1 MENFIFSVNC
11 TLPIF
16 AVMVIGIIGRRLG
29 LLNDEYVA
37 KANKFNFYTA
47 MPAMLFMNMYG
58 QDIRG
63 SFNAH
68 TFIIVGSC
76 IIAMFVLAMLAARFL
91 VKDKYMRGA
100 FAQGAFRGNTALVGI
115 SLIMNMY
122 GESVIAAGVVACV
135 VPLYNIGAVIFLS
148 VFAAKGET
156 KRKSVG
162 SVIKS
167 IITNPLII
175 GTVLGTIAALTGL
188 KLPTAAERTLGYMSD
203 MAMGTALI
211 CIGAG
216 MRFSA
221 LRRCLKPALLATVFK
236 LVIFPLLF
244 VPVAYHAGYRMDALM
259 AIFIA
264 VGSPAA
270 VNSYTMAQS
279 MNHDADLASGI
290 VVIST
295 LLGSVTMTLWVFVLR
310 NMGLV

>member
-1 MENFIFSVNC
+1 MNNFIFSVNC

-16 AVMVIGIIGRRLG
+16 AVMLIGIIGRRMG

-47 MPAMLFMNMYG
+47 MPAMLFMSMYG
-58 QDIRG
+58 QDLRG
-63 SFNAH
+63 SFN
-68 TFIIVGSC
+68 IGSFVVVVSC
-76 IIAMFVLAMLAARFL
+76 LATMFFLALLSARFF
-91 VKDKYMRGA
+91 VRDKYMRGA
-100 FAQGAFRGNTALVGI
+100 FAQGAFRGNTALIGI

-122 GESVIAAGVVACV
+122 GESVVAVSIVAFV
-135 VPLYNIGAVIFLS
+135 VPLYNIAAVIFLS

-156 KRKSVG
+156 KRKSVTA
-162 SVIKS
+162 VIKG
-167 IITNPLII
+167 IVTNPLII
-175 GTVLGTIAALTGL
+175 GTVLGTAAALFDFR
-188 KLPTAAERTLGYMSD
+188 LPTAVERTLGYMSD

-216 MRFSA
+216 MKFSA
-221 LRRCLKPALLATVFK
+221 LRRCLKTALLATAFK
-236 LVIFPLLF
+236 LVIFPMLF
-244 VPVAYHAGYRMDALM
+244 VPVAYLAGYRMDALM

-264 VGSPAA
+264 VGSPTA